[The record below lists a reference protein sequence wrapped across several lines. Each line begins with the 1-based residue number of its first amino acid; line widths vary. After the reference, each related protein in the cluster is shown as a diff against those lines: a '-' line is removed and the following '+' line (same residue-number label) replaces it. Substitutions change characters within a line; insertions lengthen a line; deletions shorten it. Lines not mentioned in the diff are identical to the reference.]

1 MKRCPQCLFIYPET
15 DTRCDFDNTALVVID
30 DAEIEA
36 VTRGSN
42 STPKKSKRTSKKR
55 QPKSVALTPTSG
67 AVTTDVAPAPAKRR
81 RKTKVVIVAVG
92 LLISVV
98 GFFVYYSLSPRKQ
111 QRVEAA
117 TVASVTAQPVSEAQS
132 VTETPQPALVSP
144 APTET
149 ASPAPSPSA
158 SPKQTREGIATS
170 HSRAT
175 AAPVSTSGPGIG
187 KKLGGRTVI
196 LLSSGGKI
204 DADEVWRTRDGV
216 WYRRNGIVTLLKHNR
231 VKAIANQ

>member
-15 DTRCDFDNTALVVID
+15 DTSCDFDNTALVVVD
-30 DAEIEA
+30 DAEIDA
-36 VTRGSN
+36 AMQGAAPT
-42 STPKKSKRTSKKR
+42 TPATAKKSKRTFKKR
-55 QPKSVALTPTSG
+55 EPKSA
-67 AVTTDVAPAPAKRR
+67 TDATAAPATRR
-81 RKTKVVIVAVG
+81 RKTKVVIAALG

-98 GFFVYYSLSPRKQ
+98 GFFVYYGVSARSQK
-111 QRVEAA
+111 RVETTAVA
-117 TVASVTAQPVSEAQS
+117 TVTAPPVSEAQALS
-132 VTETPQPALVSP
+132 EAPQPTPDSP

-149 ASPAPSPSA
+149 ASPSPSPSA
-158 SPKQTREGIATS
+158 TQKQTRENIATS
-170 HSRAT
+170 HSRTT

-187 KKLGGRTVI
+187 KKVGGKPVI

-204 DADEVWRTRDGV
+204 EADEVWRTRDGV